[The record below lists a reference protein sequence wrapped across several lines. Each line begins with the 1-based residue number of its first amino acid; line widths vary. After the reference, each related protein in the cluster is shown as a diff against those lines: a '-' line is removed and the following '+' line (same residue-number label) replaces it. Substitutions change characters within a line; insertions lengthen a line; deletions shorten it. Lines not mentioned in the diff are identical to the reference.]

1 MSQKSKKVIV
11 IGNENDYN
19 LASTINKAL
28 EETFDVN
35 IITIDD
41 AIQND
46 LISKNDIDFKLL
58 IKDHIEPPKEN

>member
-19 LASTINKAL
+19 LVSNINKAL
-28 EETFDVN
+28 QEKFDVS

-41 AIQND
+41 AVQNSI
-46 LISKNDIDFKLL
+46 ISKDEQDFKVL
-58 IKDHIEPPKEN
+58 IKNHIPRPNEK